1 MTPSTQT
8 NQPHRSRNSHRRAR
22 YGETRTAGSGGDHA
36 EKDPPTRAPRRVVD
50 PTSRNSRPR
59 SPPTARGRHLAVQ
72 RLLEIPRAREPRHLL
87 HRIHQQRGTL
97 RQPLP
102 DPGQPGR
109 SRGLL
114 LPGGITLDPAILQIY
129 QEPSVATPS
138 GRPRAFDRKTRKGHL
153 GPPTGDRQAHLLS
166 TPLPLRRRRA
176 HWSIPHRPLQAE
188 PAGPCGRL
196 GYPTPPDNPGHDG
209 AHPADGR
216 TVRQRCDGHRLLAP
230 QREAVRNC
238 SPLVFR
244 C

>member
-59 SPPTARGRHLAVQ
+59 SPPTVAMTLGCTTPAGNSSRPRTSAPSSSNPPTAGNTSPTATRSWTTWSLPRPAPARRNHAGSGNPADL
-72 RLLEIPRAREPRHLL
+72 PRAVSRYPQRPATRLRREDKE
-87 HRIHQQRGTL
+87 G
-97 RQPLP
+97 
-102 DPGQPGR
+102 D
-109 SRGLL
+109 
-114 LPGGITLDPAILQIY
+114 
-129 QEPSVATPS
+129 
-138 GRPRAFDRKTRKGHL
+138 L